1 MNSFDAIVVGS
12 GINGLVAAAELSGA
26 GWSVCLLEANDRI
39 GGFIASEE
47 LTEPGYLH
55 DTFSSWHPLFVTG
68 GAYAALGDDL
78 ARHGLTYCN
87 TDGAV
92 TASVAHDG
100 RVTVAHRDPAG
111 TAAGFSDP
119 KDRASYLSML
129 ERLGGEIEAIGTL
142 LGSELRGLGPVLP
155 VLGMVRRGRL
165 SGFESWTRDTVTSG
179 RAWLRRE
186 FRGREAD
193 HLWAPW
199 LLHAGLSPDSASGG
213 LMIPLLA
220 GTIHSAGLPVVKG
233 GAGAFL
239 EAFRGLLNERGVEI
253 RSGHAVE
260 RIVVENGVATG
271 VEVAGQRLRARRAV
285 LASVTPAALY
295 EQLLPQNA
303 VPGAVRSEAR
313 RFRFGRAAMQVHVAL
328 SEPLEWSSPD
338 LAGIPLVHLSD
349 GASSTGIACAE
360 AEAGLLPRRPTVV
373 VGQQFLL
380 DRSRVPE
387 NAGSLWLQLQEVPYQ
402 PVGDSAGVLDASAG
416 WTDELVSGYVERVME
431 LLERHAPGMTSKVLS
446 MATLSPLDLERRN
459 RNAVQGDP
467 YGGSAELDQNL
478 WWRPG
483 PLTGRHRTSV
493 GGLWHIGASTHPG
506 PGLGG
511 GSGHLVAQALT
522 ADGRSRR
529 LVDATKRR
537 IRR

>member
-1 MNSFDAIVVGS
+1 MSSYDAIVIGS

-26 GWSVCLLEANDRI
+26 GWRVCLVEANDQI

-68 GAYAALGDDL
+68 GAHAVLGADL

-92 TASVAHDG
+92 TGSVAHDG
-100 RVTVAHRDPAG
+100 RVTVAHRDPAE
-111 TAAGFSDP
+111 TAAGFSVPD
-119 KDRASYLSML
+119 DRASYLAML

-142 LGSELRGLGPVLP
+142 LGSEMRGLGPVRP

-165 SGFESWTRDTVTSG
+165 SGLESWTRDTVTSG

-186 FRGREAD
+186 FRGLEAD

-213 LMIPLLA
+213 LMVPLLA
-220 GTIHSAGLPVVKG
+220 GTIHGAGLPVVKG

-239 EAFRGLLNERGVEI
+239 EAFHRLLDERNVEI
-253 RSGHAVE
+253 RTGHAVE
-260 RIVVENGVATG
+260 RVVVEGGVAIG
-271 VEVAGQRLRARRAV
+271 VEVGGVLLRARRAV

-303 VPGAVRSEAR
+303 VPDVVRSEAR

-349 GASSTGIACAE
+349 GSSSTGIACAE
-360 AEAGLLPRRPTVV
+360 AEAGLLPRQPTVV
-373 VGQQFLL
+373 VGQQFLM
-380 DRSRVPE
+380 DPSRVPE
-387 NAGSLWLQLQEVPYQ
+387 NTGSLWLQMQEVPYH
-402 PVGDSAGVLDASAG
+402 PVGDSAGELEVSAG
-416 WTDELVSGYVERVME
+416 WTDNLVSGYVERVMG
-431 LLERHAPGMTSKVLS
+431 LLERHAPGTTSKVLS
-446 MATLSPLDLERRN
+446 TTTLSPVDLERRN
-459 RNAVQGDP
+459 RNAVHGDP

-483 PLTGRHRTSV
+483 PLTGRHRTSI

-522 ADGRSRR
+522 GGGPSRR
-529 LVDATKRR
+529 LVDAAKRH

>member
-1 MNSFDAIVVGS
+1 
-12 GINGLVAAAELSGA
+12 
-26 GWSVCLLEANDRI
+26 
-39 GGFIASEE
+39 
-47 LTEPGYLH
+47 
-55 DTFSSWHPLFVTG
+55 
-68 GAYAALGDDL
+68 
-78 ARHGLTYCN
+78 
-87 TDGAV
+87 
-92 TASVAHDG
+92 
-100 RVTVAHRDPAG
+100 
-111 TAAGFSDP
+111 
-119 KDRASYLSML
+119 
-129 ERLGGEIEAIGTL
+129 
-142 LGSELRGLGPVLP
+142 
-155 VLGMVRRGRL
+155 
-165 SGFESWTRDTVTSG
+165 
-179 RAWLRRE
+179 
-186 FRGREAD
+186 
-193 HLWAPW
+193 
-199 LLHAGLSPDSASGG
+199 
-213 LMIPLLA
+213 MIPLLA